1 MINASIHSYAM
12 ENGLNINIKKIM
24 DFAEL
29 ALKKILNNSKELR
42 KILILISCLIAKELA
57 NKKI

>member
-1 MINASIHSYAM
+1 MINASIQSYAM

-29 ALKKILNNSKELR
+29 ALKKILNNSKELS
-42 KILILISCLIAKELA
+42 KFSF
-57 NKKI
+57 

>member
-12 ENGLNINIKKIM
+12 EDGLNINIKKIM

-42 KILILISCLIAKELA
+42 KILILISCSIVKEIV

>member
-1 MINASIHSYAM
+1 MINASIQSYAM

-24 DFAEL
+24 DFAKL

-42 KILILISCLIAKELA
+42 KILILISCSIAQELV

>member
-1 MINASIHSYAM
+1 MINASIHSNAM

-42 KILILISCLIAKELA
+42 KILILISCSIVKEIV